1 MNEFK
6 QKIINFANRIHFIP
20 SQEKTLK
27 IIFSG
32 LDAAGKTSIRYAL
45 DSKESQLNL
54 NNPTIGIERN
64 TRQIG
69 NFINVIEW
77 DCGGQEKYRAQFLR
91 RAENYLDETDGL
103 FYVIDVKKP
112 ESYKESVEYL
122 KKNIEFLR
130 QINRYIPIAILLHKF
145 DPNLEMSEEMIRGI
159 VKIKEE
165 IAEIEPEFHVMVFE
179 TSIFNPKTLWNAYSM
194 LFSHISP
201 NRDILKEQIKRFC
214 NENNMVGMVVIHEDR
229 IIISRYI
236 TDRYETMFSDEFIYS
251 YVSLFK
257 TLNEYDYAQYQKYGV
272 EFENFVIKYFSIE
285 GSEKNYSI
293 LLILDNAVKSIN
305 DFNADQIRFDIKNKI
320 DGLIQA
326 YH

>member
-165 IAEIEPEFHVMVFE
+165 IAEIEPEFHVMVLKL
-179 TSIFNPKTLWNAYSM
+179 IFNPKTFWNAYSM
-194 LFSHISP
+194 LFSH
-201 NRDILKEQIKRFC
+201 
-214 NENNMVGMVVIHEDR
+214 
-229 IIISRYI
+229 
-236 TDRYETMFSDEFIYS
+236 
-251 YVSLFK
+251 
-257 TLNEYDYAQYQKYGV
+257 
-272 EFENFVIKYFSIE
+272 
-285 GSEKNYSI
+285 
-293 LLILDNAVKSIN
+293 
-305 DFNADQIRFDIKNKI
+305 
-320 DGLIQA
+320 
-326 YH
+326 